1 MLYIVCI
8 LLSHTHTHTYT
19 HTGKLTTDQIRSGY
33 AALKKIED
41 CITRNHFGDQLVEAC
56 DAFYTRVPHSFGYGR

>member
-8 LLSHTHTHTYT
+8 LLSHTHT

-56 DAFYTRVPHSFGYGR
+56 DAFYTRVPHSFGYGC